1 MKSCEIIAYHQ
12 ENGKTIPLKMR
23 IYEDNKPI
31 VLTIKS
37 FVELT
42 ETQQKNIKR
51 YRCKI
56 IVNDAIRECDLIF
69 YKDMTKWVLTNIK

>member
-1 MKSCEIIAYHQ
+1 MRPCEIIAYHL
-12 ENGKTIPLKMR
+12 ENGKVIPLKMR
-23 IYEDNKPI
+23 IYEGDKPI
-31 VLTIKS
+31 VLKLKS

-42 ETQQKNIKR
+42 ETQQKSIKR

-56 IVNDAIRECDLIF
+56 VVNDAIRECELTF